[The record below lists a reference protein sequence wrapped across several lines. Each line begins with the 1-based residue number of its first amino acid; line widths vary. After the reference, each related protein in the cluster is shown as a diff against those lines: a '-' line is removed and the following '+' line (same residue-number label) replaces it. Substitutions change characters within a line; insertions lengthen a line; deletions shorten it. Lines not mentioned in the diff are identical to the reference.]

1 MKGHACWKPTEVE
14 QAMDTEALQVPLEM
28 FLATHH
34 PVRMTRQD
42 LQTGVARRDYSEK
55 AFLEDFLQPASFA
68 FVPVLGDAG
77 TGKSHLVRWL
87 SANIP
92 STDKRRVL
100 IIPKVG
106 TNLRSVIDRILGD
119 MRGERFDALRKRLRE
134 ETDSLTEGRA
144 REVLLNNLAT
154 EIGPNGTHGNLGL
167 TEGEEYCVQ
176 VLPHLLHDPFFRKFF
191 LADGGIIDRL
201 ATHVLGRSDR
211 VERLTD
217 RRQFAEADLSFNLAD
232 VSRASADARDVYFQ
246 LNEPTILREA
256 VGWLNRNLD
265 AAIASLLHLRGEG
278 LLELMTEVREELA
291 AQGVELVLLIEDFA
305 KLQGIEHQLL
315 EALLVRSAQEGRRP
329 ICGIRTALACTSG
342 YFKNFHETVRQRAT
356 FTVNLDVDTQVTS
369 EMEGKGEIL
378 RFVGRYLNAAR
389 LPANTLK
396 DWHQEALG
404 GRADSARPP
413 NACEGCP
420 HLDGCHRAFGESD
433 GVGLYP
439 FNATALHRM
448 MERVS
453 PGRFVPRLL
462 IKDVL
467 KHTLQMY
474 TGDLEAG
481 RFPSPALRAHFSG
494 GKAGLPIALTDK
506 IHRRDRTNADRRA
519 VLLEFWSKGR
529 ELVDLDPVIHETFDL
544 PPLGVEKE
552 APSPAPAPRPPTS
565 GPKGEPGQK
574 VPVETQAP
582 VGPRQEPEDAE
593 LSAQLAQLNAW
604 MNGGPLPAT
613 LANTLRPYLHT
624 AIVGHSRWDPSLLL
638 IGYFA
643 GEKEPFQPRSINF
656 RRQSV
661 QYSATALPVE
671 IPERDTPEDF
681 RAVAFALEGLLRFH
695 RQGHWG
701 FAGGARYLRAF
712 TSHLERWTG
721 GLLARIQAPTASGT
735 PFDPVP
741 AAVELLAL
749 GARMAGR
756 PAYTKA
762 SSAEEVVDVLFSD
775 WSAAGEPRG
784 PKWRELSKV
793 LASHRQKLQQIV
805 VSRTGCTK
813 GGARNARMIDGV
825 RVVQPLGRLLKDW
838 HPREAIP
845 EDLKGDLDVLVKAR
859 QKVEELLDKALD
871 EEQERHL
878 AWAARVTEV
887 VAAETDWK
895 DLVAE
900 LRTAMTKA
908 RDAGVFAGGSPGE
921 LEETLRRVEV
931 MSPSASSVLSAIGR
945 LREQDTGK
953 RIVELSRDHQTGM
966 SSIDAFLER
975 AQRFL
980 DGSVNRVNSELSSL
994 RAAGGQELEEARD
1007 AITASLGSMEKLA
1020 EELKRCEG

>member
-1 MKGHACWKPTEVE
+1 VE
-14 QAMDTEALQVPLEM
+14 QAMDTEALQVPLEV

-34 PVRMTRQD
+34 PVKMTRQD

-55 AFLEDFLQPASFA
+55 AFLEDFLQPSSFA

-77 TGKSHLVRWL
+77 TGKSHLVRWI

-92 STDKRRVL
+92 PNEKRRVL
-100 IIPKVG
+100 LIPKVG

-119 MRGERFDALRKRLRE
+119 VRGERFDALRKRLRE

-154 EIGPNGTHGNLGL
+154 ESGPNGTHGNRGL

-176 VLPHLLHDPFFRKFF
+176 SLPHLLFDPFFRKVF

-201 ATHVLGRSDR
+201 ATHVLGQSDR

-217 RRQFAEADLSFNLAD
+217 RRQFSDADLSFNLAD

-246 LNEPTILREA
+246 LNEPSLLKEA
-256 VGWLNRNLD
+256 VRWLNRNLD

-291 AQGVELVLLIEDFA
+291 AQGMELVLLIEDFA

-329 ICGIRTALACTSG
+329 ICAIRTALACTSG

-396 DWHQEALG
+396 EWHQEALA

-413 NACEGCP
+413 NICEVCP
-420 HLDGCHRAFGESD
+420 HQDGCHRAFGESD

-439 FNATALHRM
+439 FNATALHSM

-467 KHTLQMY
+467 KHTLEMY

-506 IHRRDRTNADRRA
+506 IHRRDRAHADRRA
-519 VLLEFWSKGR
+519 VLLEFWSTGK
-529 ELVDLDPVIHETFDL
+529 ELVDMDPIIHEAFDL

-552 APSPAPAPRPPTS
+552 APSLLPSLQHPVP
-565 GPKGEPGQK
+565 GPKSEPGEK
-574 VPVETQAP
+574 AP
-582 VGPRQEPEDAE
+582 VGTQGLAGPRPDPKDAE
-593 LSAQLAQLNAW
+593 LAEQLGQLNAW
-604 MNGGPLPAT
+604 MNGGSLPAT
-613 LANTLRPYLHT
+613 LANTLRPHLHT

-638 IGYFA
+638 MGYFA
-643 GEKEPFQPRSINF
+643 GGEKETFQPRSINF
-656 RRQSV
+656 RRQSA
-661 QYSATALPVE
+661 QYSATTFTLE

-681 RAVAFALEGLLRFH
+681 RAAAFALEGLLRFQRH
-695 RQGHWG
+695 GHWG
-701 FAGGARYLRAF
+701 FAGGSRYLRAF
-712 TSHLERWTG
+712 TSHIERWTG
-721 GLLARIQAPTASGT
+721 GLLARIQTPTTSGT

-793 LASHRQKLQQIV
+793 LATHRQRLQQIV

-813 GGARNARMIDGV
+813 GGARSARILDGV

-838 HPREAIP
+838 HPREALP
-845 EDLKGDLDVLVKAR
+845 EDLKGELDVLVKVR
-859 QKVEELLDKALD
+859 QKVEELLDKALT

-878 AWAARVTEV
+878 IWADRVTGV
-887 VAAETDWK
+887 VAPEADWK
-895 DLVAE
+895 ELVAE

-921 LEETLRRVEV
+921 LEEILRRVEV
-931 MSPSASSVLSAIGR
+931 MSPSPSSVLSAVGR
-945 LREQDTGK
+945 LREQDSGK
-953 RIVELSRDHQTGM
+953 RIVELSRDHQTAM
-966 SSIDAFLER
+966 SAIDAFLER

-980 DGSVNRVNSELSSL
+980 EGSVTRVNSELSSL
-994 RAAGGQELEEARD
+994 RAAGGRELEEARD
-1007 AITASLGSMEKLA
+1007 AISASLESMVQLA

>member
-1 MKGHACWKPTEVE
+1 ME
-14 QAMDTEALQVPLEM
+14 QTMDTEALQVPLEV

-42 LQTGVARRDYSEK
+42 LQTGVARQDYSEK
-55 AFLEDFLQPASFA
+55 AFLEDFFQPSSFA
-68 FVPVLGDAG
+68 FVPILGDAG

-87 SANIP
+87 HANI
-92 STDKRRVL
+92 SSNEQRRVL
-100 IIPKVG
+100 LIPKVG
-106 TNLRSVIDRILGD
+106 TNLRSVIDRILGNL
-119 MRGERFDALRKRLRE
+119 RGERFDALRKRLRE

-154 EIGPNGTHGNLGL
+154 ESGPNGAHGNMGL

-201 ATHVLGRSDR
+201 ATHVLGRFDK
-211 VERLTD
+211 VERLTE
-217 RRQFAEADLSFNLAD
+217 RRQFAESDLSFNLAD

-246 LNEPTILREA
+246 LNEPTVLKEA
-256 VGWLNRNLD
+256 VRWLNRNLD

-291 AQGVELVLLIEDFA
+291 SQGVELVLLIEDFA

-369 EMEGKGEIL
+369 DMEGKGEIV
-378 RFVGRYLNAAR
+378 RFVCRYLNAAR
-389 LPANTLK
+389 LPANTLNAWYR
-396 DWHQEALG
+396 DTLE
-404 GRADSARPP
+404 GRADSVRPP

-439 FNATALHRM
+439 FNANALHRM

-462 IKDVL
+462 LKDVL
-467 KHTLQMY
+467 KHTLEMY
-474 TGDLEAG
+474 TGDLQAG

-506 IHRRDRTNADRRA
+506 LHRRDKTNADRRA
-519 VLLEFWSKGR
+519 VLLEFWSKGK
-529 ELVDLDPVIHETFDL
+529 EFVDLDPIIHEAFAL
-544 PPLGVEKE
+544 PSLGVEKE
-552 APSPAPAPRPPTS
+552 DSVPVPMPRPSALGPRS
-565 GPKGEPGQK
+565 GQPEEK
-574 VPVETQAP
+574 AP
-582 VGPRQEPEDAE
+582 VGAQAQVEPRVDPKDADLAE
-593 LSAQLAQLNAW
+593 QLAQLNAW

-624 AIVGHSRWDPSLLL
+624 AIVGHSRWDPALLL
-638 IGYFA
+638 MGYFA

-661 QYSATALPVE
+661 QYSPTSLLLE
-671 IPERDTPEDF
+671 IPARDMPEDF
-681 RAVAFALEGLLRFH
+681 RAAAFALEGLLRVH
-695 RQGHWG
+695 RHGHWG
-701 FAGGARYLRAF
+701 FSGGARYLRTF
-712 TSHLERWTG
+712 TSQLERWTRE
-721 GLLARIQAPTASGT
+721 LLARIQAPTTSGT
-735 PFDPVP
+735 LFDPVP

-762 SSAEEVVDVLFSD
+762 SSTEEVVDVLFLD
-775 WSAAGEPRG
+775 WFAAGEPRG
-784 PKWRELSKV
+784 QKWRELSKV
-793 LASHRQKLQQIV
+793 LANNRQKLQQIV

-813 GGARNARMIDGV
+813 GGARSAQILDGV
-825 RVVQPLGRLLKDW
+825 RIVQPLRWLLKDW
-838 HPREAIP
+838 HPREALP
-845 EDLKGDLDVLVKAR
+845 EDLKGELDVLVKVR
-859 QKVEELLDKALD
+859 QKVDELLDKALT

-887 VAAETDWK
+887 VAPEADWK
-895 DLVAE
+895 ELVAE
-900 LRTAMTKA
+900 LRSAMTKA
-908 RDAGVFAGGSPGE
+908 RDAGVFAGGSPGD
-921 LEETLRRVEV
+921 LEESLRHVEV

-945 LREQDTGK
+945 LREQDSGK
-953 RIVELSRDHQTGM
+953 RIVELSRDHHTAM
-966 SSIDAFLER
+966 SVINAFLER

-980 DGSVNRVNSELSSL
+980 DGSVARVNSELSSL

-1007 AITASLGSMEKLA
+1007 AITASLEAMVTLT
-1020 EELKRCEG
+1020 EELKRFEG

>member
-1 MKGHACWKPTEVE
+1 
-14 QAMDTEALQVPLEM
+14 MDTEALQVPLEV

-42 LQTGVARRDYSEK
+42 LQTGVAKREYSEK
-55 AFLEDFLQPASFA
+55 AFLEDFLQPSSFA

-87 SANIP
+87 HANI
-92 STDKRRVL
+92 SSNEKRRVL
-100 IIPKVG
+100 LIPKVG

-119 MRGERFDALRKRLRE
+119 LRGERFDALRKRLRE
-134 ETDSLTEGRA
+134 ETDSLTDARA

-154 EIGPNGTHGNLGL
+154 EIGPNGTHGNSGL

-176 VLPHLLHDPFFRKFF
+176 FLPHLLHDPFFRKFF

-201 ATHVLGRSDR
+201 ATHVLGRSDK
-211 VERLTD
+211 VERLTE
-217 RRQFAEADLSFNLAD
+217 RRQFAESDLSFNLAD

-246 LNEPTILREA
+246 LNEPTVQNEA
-256 VGWLNRNLD
+256 VRWLNRNLD

-278 LLELMTEVREELA
+278 LLELMTEVREEFA
-291 AQGVELVLLIEDFA
+291 AKKMELVLLIEDFA

-389 LPANTLK
+389 LPVNPLK
-396 DWHQEALG
+396 EWHQEALG

-413 NACEGCP
+413 NACDGCP

-467 KHTLQMY
+467 KHTLEMY
-474 TGDLEAG
+474 TEDLQGG
-481 RFPSPALRAHFSG
+481 RFPSPALRAHFSS
-494 GKAGLPIALTDK
+494 GKAGLPIELTNK
-506 IHRRDRTNADRRA
+506 IHRRDKTNADRRV
-519 VLLEFWSKGR
+519 VLLEFWSKGKD
-529 ELVDLDPVIHETFDL
+529 LVDFDPVIHEAFGL
-544 PPLGVEKE
+544 PALGVEKE
-552 APSPAPAPRPPTS
+552 APFLAPTPQPSPP
-565 GPKGEPGQK
+565 GPKGRQPEEKDSVGSQT
-574 VPVETQAP
+574 PVE
-582 VGPRQEPEDAE
+582 PRVEPKDVDLAE
-593 LSAQLAQLNAW
+593 QLAQLNAW
-604 MNGGPLPAT
+604 MNGGTLPAT
-613 LANTLRPYLHT
+613 LANALRPYLHT
-624 AIVGHSRWDPSLLL
+624 AIVGHSRWDPALLL

-643 GEKEPFQPRSINF
+643 GEKEVFQPRSINF

-661 QYSATALPVE
+661 QYSATSLPLE
-671 IPERDTPEDF
+671 IPERDTPEAF
-681 RAVAFALEGLLRFH
+681 RAAAFALEGLLRFH
-695 RQGHWG
+695 RHGHWG
-701 FAGGARYLRAF
+701 FSGGARYLRAH
-712 TSHLERWTG
+712 TSQLDRWTRE
-721 GLLARIQAPTASGT
+721 LLARIQAPTTSGT

-762 SSAEEVVDVLFSD
+762 NSAEEVVDALFSD
-775 WSAAGEPRG
+775 WSVAGEFRG
-784 PKWRELSKV
+784 PKWRDLSKV
-793 LASHRQKLQQIV
+793 LANHRQKLRQIV

-813 GGARNARMIDGV
+813 GGARNARILDGV
-825 RVVQPLGRLLKDW
+825 RVIQPLGRLLKDW
-838 HPREAIP
+838 HPREDLP
-845 EDLKGDLDVLVKAR
+845 EDLKQELDVLVKVR
-859 QKVEELLDKALD
+859 QKVEELLDKALT

-887 VAAETDWK
+887 VAPESDWK
-895 DLVAE
+895 EIVAE
-900 LRTAMTKA
+900 LRVAMTKA

-931 MSPSASSVLSAIGR
+931 MSPSASSVLSAIRR
-945 LREQDTGK
+945 LRDQDSGK
-953 RIVELSRDHQTGM
+953 RIVELSRDHQTAM
-966 SSIDAFLER
+966 SAIDAFLNC

-980 DGSVNRVNSELSSL
+980 DGSTTRVNSELSNL
-994 RAAGGQELEEARD
+994 RAAGGRELEEARD
-1007 AITASLGSMEKLA
+1007 AIFASLESVVNLA